1 MYGINAGFI
10 NKLIQYIKVLN
21 KVYVRYCKKYCFGIG
36 IETQVYISILKDT
49 QA

>member
-21 KVYVRYCKKYCFGIG
+21 KVYV
-36 IETQVYISILKDT
+36 KDT